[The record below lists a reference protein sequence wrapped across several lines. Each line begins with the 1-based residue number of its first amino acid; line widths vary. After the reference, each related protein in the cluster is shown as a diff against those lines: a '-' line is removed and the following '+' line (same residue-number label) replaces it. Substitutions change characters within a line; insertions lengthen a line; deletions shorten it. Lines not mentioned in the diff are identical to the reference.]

1 MKRKSI
7 VIILLA
13 LVMAFVAAG
22 CSGGG
27 SETPATD
34 ETPAATEDE
43 DAAAIENTDAQ
54 ATGDSGEKIELALVP
69 PAMESPF
76 YAALIETAGPKAEE
90 LGYTMSVL
98 SPEKADDY
106 AGQVKIV
113 EDLVERGVGG
123 IALCAHDDKAI
134 VTAVKKAND
143 AGIPIVVFNSLTDL
157 PGGEVYAYTGY
168 EQEAGG
174 EKIAEW
180 VNKVKDGKANVAIIE
195 GLPGI
200 YTEARAGGFTDKIA
214 ADYPDIKV
222 VARQAADWN
231 REKAMNIATNM
242 FTANN
247 DIDVFYGLND
257 DMALGASQAMKQA
270 GQEGILTVGI
280 DGNPNALEA
289 VKNGELS
296 ATLFCNPGLMGI
308 ATIELL
314 DAALQGKPAPEN
326 KRTIIDTVVVDE
338 SLVDQ
343 YLQ

>member
-1 MKRKSI
+1 L
-7 VIILLA
+7 LLA
-13 LVMAFVAAG
+13 FTVLFAG
-22 CSGGG
+22 CSSGGG
-27 SETPATD
+27 EASTEGTESTSESTPAESSGD
-34 ETPAATEDE
+34 
-43 DAAAIENTDAQ
+43 DAAAAP
-54 ATGDSGEKIELALVP
+54 ATSDEQIELALVP

-90 LGYTMSVL
+90 LGYKMSVL

-106 AGQVKIV
+106 AGQVKII

-174 EKIAEW
+174 EKIADW
-180 VNKVKDGKANVAIIE
+180 VNKVKDGKATVAIIE

-200 YTEARAGGFTDKIA
+200 YTEARAGGFKDKIA
-214 ADYPDIKV
+214 SDYPDIKV
-222 VARQAADWN
+222 VASQAADWN

-242 FTANN
+242 FTADNT
-247 DIDVFYGLND
+247 IDVFYGLND
-257 DMALGASQAMKQA
+257 DIALGASQAMKQA
-270 GQEGILTVGI
+270 GQDGILTVGI

-296 ATLFCNPGLMGI
+296 GTLFCNPGLMGI

-326 KRTIIDTVVVDE
+326 KRTIIDTVVVDDTI
-338 SLVDQ
+338 VDQ
-343 YLQ
+343 YLK